1 MRVVDASVV
10 LKWLLEESPG
20 ESRDILEQHIA
31 GEDILVAPELLNYEI
46 GNVLATKMPLLAHR
60 ARDIFGHFLDLDI
73 QTYSLGDAEYIA
85 SLELA
90 GKYKLTVYDASYLVL
105 ALTLKTGLVT
115 ADHKL
120 ATRAASSGIIQR
132 V

>member
-10 LKWLLEESPG
+10 LKWLLEVSPG
-20 ESRDILEQHIA
+20 ESRNILEQHVA
-31 GEDILVAPELLNYEI
+31 GEDVLVAPELLNYEI
-46 GNVLATKMPLLAHR
+46 GNVLATKVPLLAQQ
-60 ARDIFGHFLDLDI
+60 ARELFGYFLDLDI
-73 QTYSLGDAEYIA
+73 QTYSLGDSEYIA

-90 GKYKLTVYDASYLVL
+90 RKYKLTAYDASYLVL
-105 ALTLKTGLVT
+105 ALTLKTGLIT

-120 ATRAASSGIIQR
+120 ATRAVSLGIIQR